1 MESFREY
8 IDANYVII
16 YFNTEGDVSDM
27 KQLKA
32 RLPMLIA
39 ATIILLVVFAFITI
53 SRTSPGGDTLNASVA
68 TTTVELSNGSTY
80 DMNINRV
87 KHTINDKEYSF
98 LAYNDSIP
106 GPTLIV
112 DQGDEITLNVVN
124 NAGEDTTIHPH
135 GINADYRSDGVPGIS
150 QDPIADGETY
160 SQSLR
165 FPEAGLFWYHPH
177 IREDKTQALGLY
189 ANIIVRPKDTTDWP
203 RTDREEIVMLSDID
217 INDDGNILYDDERI
231 THTLM
236 GRFGGVQLV
245 NGQSDYGLELST
257 GEVTRMYLTNAS
269 SVRTFRFT
277 LPGAEVKL
285 IGNDNGLYEV
295 DTFVDYVDIAPSE
308 RAIVDVAYK
317 SSGEFQ
323 ILNKNPES
331 ETSIGKVIVSK
342 GSNDVD
348 DAFFDLMVRSSVS
361 SEIDDLLS
369 SPPDT
374 SKRLAINMDMPHTF
388 MQSMMGDMMSS
399 GMENGDHEGIEW
411 EDGMPDAN
419 RRSDTDN
426 VSWQLIDLDDTTTEN
441 FDWSFNQG
449 DVVKITIEN
458 STRTMHPMQ
467 HPIHIHGQK
476 FVVASVDGVA
486 TTNRVFQDTVQ
497 IPVGATY
504 EIVVRMENKG
514 TWLIHCHIPEHME
527 SGMMGSYTVN

>member
-1 MESFREY
+1 M
-8 IDANYVII
+8 
-16 YFNTEGDVSDM
+16 SDI
-27 KQLKA
+27 KQLKV
-32 RLPMLIA
+32 RLPMLIV
-39 ATIILLVVFAFITI
+39 ATIILLIVLVVITI
-53 SRTSPGGDTLNASVA
+53 SRTNLGGDTLKASLP

-80 DMNINRV
+80 DMYINRV

-112 DQGDEITLNVVN
+112 DQGDEITLNVIN

-189 ANIIVRPKDTTDWP
+189 ANIIVRPRDTIDWP
-203 RTDREEIVMLSDID
+203 KVDREEVLMLSDID
-217 INDDGNILYDDERI
+217 INDDGEILYDDDRI

-236 GRFGGVQLV
+236 GRFGSVQLV
-245 NGQSDYGLELST
+245 NGQTDYKLELSA
-257 GEVTRMYLTNAS
+257 GEITRMYITNAS

-277 LPGAEVKL
+277 LPGADVKL
-285 IGNDNGLYEV
+285 IGNDNGLYEE
-295 DTFVDYVDIAPSE
+295 DTFVDYVDISPSE
-308 RAIVDVAYK
+308 RAIVDVIYK

-331 ETSIGKVIVSK
+331 ETGIGTVVVSE
-342 GSNDVD
+342 GTSDVD
-348 DAFFDLMVRSSVS
+348 DAFYDLMARSSVS
-361 SEIDDLLS
+361 SEINDLLS
-369 SPPDT
+369 STPNVN
-374 SKRLAINMDMPHTF
+374 KRLAINMDMPHAF
-388 MQSMMGDMMSS
+388 MQNMMGEMMSS
-399 GMENGDHEGIEW
+399 GMEGDKHEGIEW

-419 RRSDTDN
+419 SRSDTDN
-426 VSWQLIDLDDTTTEN
+426 VSWRLIDLDDTTTEN
-441 FDWSFNQG
+441 FEWSFDQG

-476 FVVASVDGVA
+476 FVVASINGEA
-486 TTNRVFQDTVQ
+486 TTNRAFQDTVQ

-504 EIVVRMENKG
+504 ELIVQMENKG